1 MILESLRGSY
11 EGQNEKGEG
20 PKASWDCQ
28 WTANNDNSACQDG
41 KNDKYSEKII
51 CYLICV
57 AGVAQ
62 SIGDW
67 RVASTDH
74 SKEPAHLLCTDEV
87 LSVVVFRSISVKLE

>member
-1 MILESLRGSY
+1 MRGRMKRVKAPRHH
-11 EGQNEKGEG
+11 GIANGLLTTTTVVVKMEKI
-20 PKASWDCQ
+20 K
-28 WTANNDNSACQDG
+28 
-41 KNDKYSEKII
+41 KYSEKII
-51 CYLICV
+51 CYLICG

-74 SKEPAHLLCTDEV
+74 SKEPAHLLCTNEV